1 MTNNIPFEKLKLTD
15 PRSYYRDFKY
25 PWAYTFAEEH
35 RRMNWTREE
44 VRTLHEDV
52 ADWKSMTEEERA
64 PRQFLLNYFVQ
75 ADVDVAVAP
84 SNEEFPQENSTS
96 LEQGFDIRKLHKET
110 QSTNPHY
117 TDNHSKIMEDRQRR
131 MERFSQLMKD
141 KNGLDEVLRTPAY
154 QAYDR
159 NIDFKNYSSER
170 ESSSININENGLFA
184 NDNPY
189 IHSNPD

>member
-15 PRSYYRDFKY
+15 PRSYYRDFKH

-75 ADVDVAVAP
+75 ADVDGRFIFRQFRPLV
-84 SNEEFPQENSTS
+84 SST
-96 LEQGFDIRKLHKET
+96 RATH
-110 QSTNPHY
+110 
-117 TDNHSKIMEDRQRR
+117 
-131 MERFSQLMKD
+131 
-141 KNGLDEVLRTPAY
+141 GLGTY
-154 QAYDR
+154 HG
-159 NIDFKNYSSER
+159 S
-170 ESSSININENGLFA
+170 
-184 NDNPY
+184 
-189 IHSNPD
+189 